1 MEMNNTNGAPICPKT
16 WMVES
21 ILVTIL
27 CCLPLGIVGIINA
40 SKVNSL
46 FSAGDYAGA
55 EKASAEAGKWTKIGA
70 IIGFVVGIIY
80 FIIMFVGGFA
90 AAMQ

>member
-1 MEMNNTNGAPICPKT
+1 MEMNNTNGTPICPKT

-27 CCLPLGIVGIINA
+27 CCLPLGIVGIVNA

-55 EKASAEAGKWTKIGA
+55 QKASAEAGKWTKIGA
-70 IIGFVVGIIY
+70 GIGAVGIILY
-80 FIIMFVGGFA
+80 IIVLIMGGMA